1 MSDLNPAVRHNF
13 LYLLKEI
20 ETKYANLPALAFVG
34 EPPITYRELGIKF
47 RALCATLKKLNIAKG
62 DRVSIL
68 GTNAPNWGISYL
80 ATVINGSIAVPIL
93 PEFSEEE
100 VTNILSHS
108 GAKAVFVSNGL
119 KQKIRRDLLPEL
131 KYVIELETFHLDG
144 YDETMYDENV
154 LCEPEEEPAE
164 DDLAALLYTSGTT
177 GKSKGVMLTHRNI
190 CWTARQCLT
199 VEPISTDYRMLSV
212 LPLAHTYENTI
223 GFVLPLIGGACVY
236 YLSKKPTPQVLLPA
250 LASVKPVA
258 MLTVPLIIEK
268 IYKTKI
274 KPAFSKNALLRIIYK
289 TTPGRRLLH
298 RMAGRSLMRTFGGQL
313 RFFGI
318 GGAKLNAEV
327 EAFLM
332 EAGFPLAIGYGLTET
347 SPLLAGSN
355 PRNHRLQSTGF
366 PLQGVTLK
374 IHNPDPQTGEGEIW
388 AKGPNVMKGY
398 YKEPGLTAE
407 VLTPDGWFRTGDL
420 GVFDKDGYLYIKG
433 RSKNVIIGPGGENIY
448 PEDIES
454 VLNNYPHVLESL
466 VMEDEGKLIAL
477 VHLDTEALRKKFEE
491 AEEEFKHIEE
501 KIQEHLRAIHTDINQ
516 RISRNARIQQ
526 IIHHAEPF
534 HKTATQKIKRF
545 LYGRHRQQPPQTT

>member
-1 MSDLNPAVRHNF
+1 MSDSNSATRHNF

-20 ETKYANLPALAFVG
+20 ETKYAELPALAFVD
-34 EPPITYRELGIKF
+34 EKPITYSELGQKV
-47 RALCATLKKLNIAKG
+47 RALCATLKKLNIDKG
-62 DRVSIL
+62 DRVSIM
-68 GTNAPNWGISYL
+68 GTNSPNWGIAYL
-80 ATVINGSIAVPIL
+80 ATVISGSIVVPIL
-93 PEFSEEE
+93 PDFSEEE
-100 VTNILSHS
+100 VTNVLMHS
-108 GAKAVFVSNGL
+108 GAKAIFVSNGL

-131 KYVIELETFHLDG
+131 KCVIDLEPFRLDG
-144 YDETMYDENV
+144 CEEVIYDEKIG
-154 LCEPEEEPAE
+154 CEPKEEPDE
-164 DDLAALLYTSGTT
+164 DDVAALLYTSGTT

-199 VEPISTDYRMLSV
+199 IEPISTEYRMLSV

-223 GFVLPLIGGACVY
+223 GFVLPLIGGATIY

-250 LASVKPVA
+250 LATVKPVA

-268 IYKTKI
+268 IYKNKI
-274 KPAFSKNALLRIIYK
+274 KPAFRKNALLRMIYK
-289 TTPGRRLLH
+289 TGPGRKLLH
-298 RMAGRSLMRTFGGQL
+298 RMAGRSLKKTFGGQL

-318 GGAKLNAEV
+318 GGARLNAEV
-327 EAFLM
+327 EAFLI

-355 PRNHRLQSTGF
+355 PRNHRLHSTGF
-366 PLQGVTLK
+366 PMQGVTLK
-374 IHNPDPQTGEGEIW
+374 IHNPDPHTGEGEIW
-388 AKGPNVMKGY
+388 AQGPNVMKGY

-433 RSKNVIIGPGGENIY
+433 RSKNVIIGPHGENIY

-477 VHLDTEALRKKFEE
+477 VHLDTDAIRKKLEE
-491 AEEEFKHIEE
+491 AGEEIKHIEE
-501 KIQEHLRAIHTDINQ
+501 KIQEHLRAIHADVNK

-526 IIHHAEPF
+526 LIHHAEPF

-545 LYGRHRQQPPQTT
+545 LYGKHRQQPPQTT